1 MSFLTPLF
9 LLGIGAIAV
18 PILVHLIQRERKHVV
33 HFPSLMFVQKIPY
46 QSVRRRRIR
55 HWFLLL
61 MRAVAILLIAAA
73 FARPFLPRSAAAAV
87 AAIGGNRELVVLLDR
102 SASMGYEDRW
112 TRAQAAAR
120 DAIGSIGLND
130 KATLILFDKNT
141 EEAVRATS
149 DRGRLESAVNTAK
162 PTAASTRF
170 GPALKLAES
179 ILSRSTLQRREAVLI
194 SDFQKTGWT
203 GAEDIH
209 FNESMRLT
217 PVSVAGQKLANVSV
231 PSVTFARAPFSGQER
246 ITVTAG
252 VGNRGDAMV
261 TGVPV
266 TLEIGGHQLESQ
278 TISIGANASTSVAFA
293 PFPLTEPSVHGIVKA
308 GTDALPADNAFHF
321 VLAPSQALSVLLIDN
336 GSAESTLFLRK
347 ALSIGT
353 APVFQVETVPAAR
366 VSPATLD
373 RRAVV
378 ILNDAMLPPGLAGG
392 ELKKFVERGGGLLVV
407 FGNSSSWPSSEVD
420 LLPGK
425 AGGTVEPSNARGGT
439 IVIRDYSHK
448 VFDVFKAP
456 RSGDFTAARVR
467 RYRALEKG
475 PDDRVLAVYD
485 DGAIAAAERRVG
497 EGRVI
502 AWTTTFDDSGWNDL
516 AKKTVFLPL
525 VHQLMKYLGHYEEPT
540 AWRTVGDVV
549 DLPSLLRGKSDRVVV
564 TPSTERRTFRAADNL
579 PLELMEQ
586 GVYEVR
592 SANNASGRPDRLAVN
607 IDPAE
612 SDLAPM
618 DSQELVAAVTGLANP
633 NAGPPPQLAAEL
645 TAAEAERRQM
655 LWWYL
660 LFIGLLLLAAEVA
673 VSNVLSRTE
682 RFT

>member
-46 QSVRRRRIR
+46 QSVRRRRLR

-73 FARPFLPRSAAAAV
+73 FARPFLPQSAAAAV

-120 DAIGSIGLND
+120 DAIGSIGIND

-149 DRGRLESAVNTAK
+149 DRGRLESAVSSAK
-162 PTAASTRF
+162 VTAAGTRF

-179 ILSRSTLQRREAVLI
+179 ILSRSTLQKREAVLI

-261 TGVPV
+261 ANVPV
-266 TLEIGGHQLESQ
+266 TLEVAGHQLESQ
-278 TISIGANASTSVAFA
+278 TISVGANASGSVAFQ
-293 PFPLTEPSVHGIVKA
+293 PFALTESSVHGIVKA
-308 GTDALPADNAFHF
+308 GNDALPADNAFHF
-321 VLAPSQALSVLLIDN
+321 VLAPSQALSVLIIDN
-336 GSAESTLFLRK
+336 GSAESTLYLRK

-353 APVFQVETVPAAR
+353 TPVFKVETVPAAR
-366 VSPATLD
+366 VSPSTLD

-378 ILNDAMLPPGLAGG
+378 VLNDAMLPPGLAGG

-407 FGNSSSWPSSEVD
+407 FGNNSSWPASEAD

-425 AGGTVEPSNARGGT
+425 LGGTVERSNARGGT
-439 IVIRDYSHK
+439 IVIRDYSHR

-456 RSGDFTAARVR
+456 RSGDFSAARVD

-502 AWTTTFDDSGWNDL
+502 AWTTTLDRSWNDL
-516 AKKTVFLPL
+516 ATKTVFLPL
-525 VHQLMKYLGHYEEPT
+525 VHQLMQYLGQYEEPT
-540 AWRTVGDVV
+540 TWRTVGEVV
-549 DLPSLLRGKSDRVVV
+549 DLPSLLRGKADRVVV
-564 TPSTERRTFRAADNL
+564 TPSSDRRTFRAADNL

-586 GVYEVR
+586 GVYEIR

-618 DSQELVAAVTGLANP
+618 DTQELVAAVTGLANP

-660 LFIGLLLLAAEVA
+660 LFVGLLLLAAEVA